1 MPVFVPI
8 VLLLIGAGTV
18 TAAVAVVRRCL
29 KDRGEA
35 SALIANAA
43 SMPQRPRR
51 ILMLGPERSGKSTL
65 MRQAVALWEEEEAER
80 HRSTNELDPSAPY
93 QPTRGLVIR
102 NLALPTRQGEAHVQL
117 CDAGGSLACRRQ
129 WVSLIR
135 DADVSALIFVADV
148 SDDSDDTFGLFAQ
161 LANAPWARQSHIL
174 IALTHIDGPTG
185 HDAAAR
191 EAQYRARVGET
202 YFGSGTTAGG
212 QALSCHAL
220 NCHDGDA
227 ARRLLLAAG
236 SAARLDDADAGTRAR

>member
-1 MPVFVPI
+1 MPIFVPI
-8 VLLLIGAGTV
+8 ALLLLGAGTL
-18 TAAVAVVRRCL
+18 TAAVAVARRCL

-35 SALIANAA
+35 SALIAHAA
-43 SMPQRPRR
+43 AMLVRPRR
-51 ILMLGPERSGKSTL
+51 ILLLGPERSGKSTL
-65 MRQAVALWEEEEAER
+65 MRQAVALWEEEETER
-80 HRSTNELDPSAPY
+80 HRSVSALDPSVPY

-135 DADVSALIFVADV
+135 DADVSALVFVADV
-148 SDDSDDTFGLFAQ
+148 SDESDDTFGLFAQ

-174 IALTHIDGPTG
+174 IALTHIDGPTRS
-185 HDAAAR
+185 DAAAR

-202 YFGSGTTAGG
+202 YFGAGTTASG

-220 NCHDGDA
+220 NCHDADA

-236 SAARLDDADAGTRAR
+236 SAARLDDADAETRT